1 MALVNIVTKIE
12 LDVYDFNLTPSL
24 VKTIALDSGIRTIE
38 AVIREKGQ
46 LYDIGQD
53 ATVVLTVMRP
63 DKTGVQITGET
74 CAFVNRSGDDQ
85 GVTVYGTKVD
95 LTQAALAIKGK
106 LPAQFK
112 ITSGDRTVRTE
123 IFTIENGQALDA
135 DITDWVEYQG
145 YNLDEMTQ
153 SIEDLSSD
161 VSEIQEDVSD
171 LKEGLNDITE
181 GGSNLFTGEITH
193 FGFDAGKLVEGEQY
207 RSFYFSVSNGDVY
220 TVSRK
225 STAVFNR
232 FRYAFMTEVP
242 EAAGLI
248 YNYRGSQASPATS
261 GDSLTV
267 QIITVPSNHEYK
279 FCVLYLSNASETID
293 ESSELMINTGD
304 TALPYEPYSA
314 ITAIDIKA
322 RGLAESAD
330 NTVIRLQ
337 QMNRANRWPSSALD
351 TPPLVLLHFSDIHND
366 TVNMGRIADFASKY
380 NAYLDDI
387 IHTGDLVQ
395 VNYTEGIKLF
405 DSIPSA
411 LQVIGNHDTKIGSNY
426 KAVTESDAYANY
438 FAPYVSNWNATVTT
452 GKCYYYK
459 DYATKN
465 VRLIVLDCMHE
476 SSDQLAWFQNTLS
489 DALANNLTVVCATHI
504 AYQGLTSLD
513 CQFDSQVLTKYW
525 DTHRSSNYDLVG
537 DDYPTA
543 VDTFISNGGKF
554 ACWLTGH
561 AHFGIFAKLTAHQSQ
576 IVVDTP
582 NAGIAYAQSSEADRV
597 VGTKS
602 QDCYNIVAIDAYSS
616 LVKIMRV
623 GCDYTRW
630 GKHPD
635 MVCWDFANKEFL
647 S

>member
-1 MALVNIVTKIE
+1 MEVIYKMSYEPTNWKSGDKVTSTRLNKIE
-12 LDVYDFNLTPSL
+12 Q
-24 VKTIALDSGIRTIE
+24 GIQGI
-38 AVIREKGQ
+38 
-46 LYDIGQD
+46 D
-53 ATVVLTVMRP
+53 
-63 DKTGVQITGET
+63 TGL
-74 CAFVNRSGDDQ
+74 AN
-85 GVTVYGTKVD
+85 VT
-95 LTQAALAIKGK
+95 
-106 LPAQFK
+106 
-112 ITSGDRTVRTE
+112 
-123 IFTIENGQALDA
+123 
-135 DITDWVEYQG
+135 
-145 YNLDEMTQ
+145 
-153 SIEDLSSD
+153 
-161 VSEIQEDVSD
+161 EDVSD
-171 LKEGLNDITE
+171 LKEELSDITE

-207 RSFYFSVSNGDVY
+207 RSFYFPVSNEDVY

-232 FRYAFMTEVP
+232 FRYAFTTEAPVS
-242 EAAGLI
+242 AGLI
-248 YNYRGSQASPATS
+248 YNYRGSQTSPPAS

-267 QIITVPSNHEYK
+267 QTITVPSNHEYK

-293 ESSELMINTGD
+293 ESAELMINTGD
-304 TALPYEPYSA
+304 TALPYEPHYT
-314 ITAIDIKA
+314 ITAKDIKA
-322 RGLAESAD
+322 RGLVESVN

-366 TVNMGRIADFASKY
+366 TVNMGRIAEFASEY
-380 NAYLDDI
+380 NSYLDDI
-387 IHTGDLVQ
+387 IHTGDLVKI
-395 VNYTEGIKLF
+395 NYTEGMNLF

-438 FAPYVSNWNATVTT
+438 FAPYVSNWNATVTA

-476 SSDQLAWFQNTLS
+476 SADQLAWFQNTLS

-525 DTHRSSNYDLVG
+525 DTHRSSNYDLVS

-543 VDTFISNGGKF
+543 VDTFISNSGKF

-561 AHFGIFAKLTAHQSQ
+561 AHFGIFAKLTAHQNQ

-597 VGTKS
+597 AGTRS

-616 LVKIMRV
+616 LVKVMRV